1 MKVYAMSDIHGYLQE
16 FEVALS
22 NVDLSGENILILLG
36 DYIHGPDSYRVLDR
50 IIELQEHNQKL
61 FLKVTHKVDDKKEV
75 QKFKSKLLGD
85 YADTLSEEQ
94 LEQLKKLEEGM

>member
-1 MKVYAMSDIHGYLQE
+1 MDIKELQDE
-16 FEVALS
+16 ILRLT
-22 NVDLSGENILILLG
+22 DLNATLTNEIENLKATYE
-36 DYIHGPDSYRVLDR
+36 DKEKEYNTFKEESQKR

>member
-1 MKVYAMSDIHGYLQE
+1 MDIKELQDE
-16 FEVALS
+16 ILRLT
-22 NVDLSGENILILLG
+22 DLNATLTNEIENLKATYE
-36 DYIHGPDSYRVLDR
+36 DKEKEYNTFKEESQKR
-50 IIELQEHNQKL
+50 ITELQEHNQKL